1 MEISRKKKKGGKK
14 KQKKKTNEGGSNNN
28 NNNNNNNNI
37 EEEIP
42 QRCFETIRI
51 FKKMIND
58 EDIAFHKIFS
68 HC

>member
-14 KQKKKTNEGGSNNN
+14 KQKKKTNEGGS
-28 NNNNNNNNI
+28 NNNNNNI